1 MEVEVPRNFRQNSC
15 ELKVKNMKF
24 KAKAKN
30 NNLVLKVSATGGEAF
45 NENAVSQFTALGLNT
60 FLPVTKV
67 SKKAVQF
74 EGPVAITL
82 AKRLATPVGG
92 YDFLLILEQI
102 VLANRTL
109 TANNFPIFHMAMTAE
124 KVFFVEE
131 TGELKFVYIP
141 LEAGFTGENMIDFIN
156 SLITMAKPADSVAN
170 DVILRFGDY
179 FKGLMPFHIDA
190 VESFVEAENP
200 HVVEALR
207 HLGPATQAIDTDS
220 DETVILGANAGFV
233 PDSDDTVVLDS
244 GANYGTRIEEIAE
257 REGVIF
263 ADENSAE
270 AFDAM
275 DLDGDPSVEAF
286 VVGETYEP
294 IDLSG
299 AVPVQPAETY
309 EPVDLGGV
317 PIEETEPLNV
327 NENADFGVPVEPVDL
342 SGAVPVQSAGN
353 YEPIN
358 LGGVPI
364 EETEPLNVNENAD
377 FGVPVE
383 PVDLGGAVP
392 VQPAENY
399 EPVDLSGVPIEETE
413 PLNVNENADFGVP
426 VEPVDLGGAV
436 PVQPA
441 GNYEPINLGGVPIE
455 ETEPLNMNES
465 ADIGV
470 PVEPVDLSGAVPVQ
484 PAESYEPVNLG
495 SMPIELNNGVGA
507 QTEQGFTES
516 TDFDF
521 NSPLMTVTEPL
532 DDASAESAE
541 PITEKTAEPEP
552 ISEPEPVVTVQPTVE
567 PEITPEPVATVQ
579 PTVEPEITP
588 EPVANIT
595 AEPEPVATVQPTD
608 EPELIPEPVVTVQP
622 TVEPEPI
629 SEPEPV
635 VTVQPTVEPEP
646 VANITAEPERVNTTV
661 EPETTPEPVV
671 NITAE
676 PEPVVSVEEMNGA
689 KTEDDFYD
697 DVTEVLYTPPATP
710 PEKKGR
716 LVQAVL
722 VVQSTGQKAVINSN
736 KFTIGKSLG
745 CDLTIKNSN
754 VSREHATIFFDGM
767 DFYVADNASTNGT
780 HLNGVLLSP
789 NEWHKMAVDDRLSL
803 ANEIVDFLIEEREQ

>member
-24 KAKAKN
+24 KARAKN

-45 NENAVSQFTALGLNT
+45 NENAVSQFTALGLNA
-60 FLPVTKV
+60 FLPATKV

-92 YDFLLILEQI
+92 YDFLSILEQI

-131 TGELKFVYIP
+131 TGELKFVYAP

-220 DETVILGANAGFV
+220 DDTVILGANAGFV

-309 EPVDLGGV
+309 EPVDLDGV
-317 PIEETEPLNV
+317 PIEETEPLNI
-327 NENADFGVPVEPVDL
+327 NENADFGVPVEPIDL
-342 SGAVPVQSAGN
+342 GGAVPVQPAET
-353 YEPIN
+353 YEPI
-358 LGGVPI
+358 
-364 EETEPLNVNENAD
+364 
-377 FGVPVE
+377 
-383 PVDLGGAVP
+383 DLGGAVP

-399 EPVDLSGVPIEETE
+399 EPVDL
-413 PLNVNENADFGVP
+413 
-426 VEPVDLGGAV
+426 
-436 PVQPA
+436 
-441 GNYEPINLGGVPIE
+441 GGVPIE
-455 ETEPLNMNES
+455 ETEPLNTSEN
-465 ADIGV
+465 ADFGV
-470 PVEPVDLSGAVPVQ
+470 PVEPIDLGGAVPVQ
-484 PAESYEPVNLG
+484 PAETYEPIDLSGV
-495 SMPIELNNGVGA
+495 PIDLNNSVGA
-507 QTEQGFTES
+507 QTEQGFTEAI
-516 TDFDF
+516 DLDF

-541 PITEKTAEPEP
+541 PITEKTAEPEQASVTVEPEP
-552 ISEPEPVVTVQPTVE
+552 ISEPEPITKEE
-567 PEITPEPVATVQ
+567 PETIP
-579 PTVEPEITP
+579 
-588 EPVANIT
+588 
-595 AEPEPVATVQPTD
+595 EPEPVA
-608 EPELIPEPVVTVQP
+608 TVQP

-629 SEPEPV
+629 SEPE
-635 VTVQPTVEPEP
+635 QINEPEP
-646 VANITAEPERVNTTV
+646 VVNVTAEPERANIKV
-661 EPETTPEPVV
+661 EPEV
-671 NITAE
+671 A
-676 PEPVVSVEEMNGA
+676 PEPVVSVEEDLNGGA

-697 DVTEVLYTPPATP
+697 AVTEVLYTPPATP

-789 NEWHKMAVDDRLSL
+789 NEWHKIAVDDRLSL

>member
-45 NENAVSQFTALGLNT
+45 NENAVSQFTALGLNA
-60 FLPVTKV
+60 FLPATKV

-92 YDFLLILEQI
+92 YDFLSILEQI

-131 TGELKFVYIP
+131 TGELKFVYAP

-220 DETVILGANAGFV
+220 DDTVILGANAGFV

-244 GANYGTRIEEIAE
+244 GANYGSKIEEIAE

-294 IDLSG
+294 IDLGG

-309 EPVDLGGV
+309 EPVDLGGAIPLETAP
-317 PIEETEPLNV
+317 PI
-327 NENADFGVPVEPVDL
+327 D
-342 SGAVPVQSAGN
+342 
-353 YEPIN
+353 
-358 LGGVPI
+358 
-364 EETEPLNVNENAD
+364 
-377 FGVPVE
+377 
-383 PVDLGGAVP
+383 
-392 VQPAENY
+392 
-399 EPVDLSGVPIEETE
+399 
-413 PLNVNENADFGVP
+413 
-426 VEPVDLGGAV
+426 
-436 PVQPA
+436 
-441 GNYEPINLGGVPIE
+441 
-455 ETEPLNMNES
+455 
-465 ADIGV
+465 
-470 PVEPVDLSGAVPVQ
+470 
-484 PAESYEPVNLG
+484 
-495 SMPIELNNGVGA
+495 LNNGVGA
-507 QTEQGFTES
+507 QTEQGFTGAI
-516 TDFDF
+516 DLDF

-541 PITEKTAEPEP
+541 PITEKTAEPEQASITVETEP
-552 ISEPEPVVTVQPTVE
+552 ISEPEPIIKAETEPEQINEPVSFTAEPEPVVNITAEPDAITEKTAEPEQASVTVEPEPISEPEPIVKEETEPEQINEPVANITAESAPEPVVTVQPTVE
-567 PEITPEPVATVQ
+567 PELEPVVNI
-579 PTVEPEITP
+579 TVEPEITP

-595 AEPEPVATVQPTD
+595 AK
-608 EPELIPEPVVTVQP
+608 
-622 TVEPEPI
+622 
-629 SEPEPV
+629 
-635 VTVQPTVEPEP
+635 
-646 VANITAEPERVNTTV
+646 
-661 EPETTPEPVV
+661 
-671 NITAE
+671 
-676 PEPVVSVEEMNGA
+676 PEPVVSVEEDLNGGA

-697 DVTEVLYTPPATP
+697 AVTEVLYTPPTTP
-710 PEKKGR
+710 PEGKGR

>member
-30 NNLVLKVSATGGEAF
+30 NKLVLKVSATGGEAF
-45 NENAVSQFTALGLNT
+45 NENAVSQFAALGLNT

-92 YDFLLILEQI
+92 YDFLSILEQI

-141 LEAGFTGENMIDFIN
+141 LEEGFTGENMIDFIN

-220 DETVILGANAGFV
+220 DDTVILGANAGFV

-244 GANYGTRIEEIAE
+244 GANYGNGT
-257 REGVIF
+257 F

-270 AFDAM
+270 AFEVA
-275 DLDGDPSVEAF
+275 
-286 VVGETYEP
+286 ETYEP

-317 PIEETEPLNV
+317 PIEETQPLNM
-327 NENADFGVPVEPVDL
+327 NENADFGVPVEPIDL
-342 SGAVPVQSAGN
+342 S
-353 YEPIN
+353 
-358 LGGVPI
+358 
-364 EETEPLNVNENAD
+364 
-377 FGVPVE
+377 
-383 PVDLGGAVP
+383 GAVP

-399 EPVDLSGVPIEETE
+399 EPVDL
-413 PLNVNENADFGVP
+413 
-426 VEPVDLGGAV
+426 
-436 PVQPA
+436 
-441 GNYEPINLGGVPIE
+441 GGVPI
-455 ETEPLNMNES
+455 
-465 ADIGV
+465 D
-470 PVEPVDLSGAVPVQ
+470 
-484 PAESYEPVNLG
+484 
-495 SMPIELNNGVGA
+495 LNNGVGA
-507 QTEQGFTES
+507 QTEQGFTGAI
-516 TDFDF
+516 DLDF

-541 PITEKTAEPEP
+541 PITEKTAEPEQA
-552 ISEPEPVVTVQPTVE
+552 SVTVE
-567 PEITPEPVATVQ
+567 PETI
-579 PTVEPEITP
+579 
-588 EPVANIT
+588 
-595 AEPEPVATVQPTD
+595 
-608 EPELIPEPVVTVQP
+608 
-622 TVEPEPI
+622 
-629 SEPEPV
+629 PEPV

-646 VANITAEPERVNTTV
+646 VANITV
-661 EPETTPEPVV
+661 EPE
-671 NITAE
+671 IT

-697 DVTEVLYTPPATP
+697 AVTEVLYTPPATP
-710 PEKKGR
+710 PEGKGR

-754 VSREHATIFFDGM
+754 VSREHATIIFDGM

-780 HLNGVLLSP
+780 HLNGQLLSP

>member
-30 NNLVLKVSATGGEAF
+30 NKLVLKVSATGGEAF
-45 NENAVSQFTALGLNT
+45 NENAVSQFTALGLNA
-60 FLPVTKV
+60 FLPATKV
-67 SKKAVQF
+67 SKKTVQF
-74 EGPVAITL
+74 EAPVAITL
-82 AKRLATPVGG
+82 AKRLVTPVGG
-92 YDFLLILEQI
+92 YDFLSILEQI
-102 VLANRTL
+102 ILANRTL
-109 TANNFPIFHMAMTAE
+109 TANNFPIFHMAMTTE

-131 TGELKFVYIP
+131 TGELKFIYTP

-156 SLITMAKPADSVAN
+156 SFITMAKPADSVAN

-179 FKGLMPFHIDA
+179 FRGLMPFHIDT

-220 DETVILGANAGFV
+220 DDTVILDANAGFV

-244 GANYGTRIEEIAE
+244 GVNYGTRIEEIAE

-270 AFDAM
+270 AFEVAESYEPV
-275 DLDGDPSVEAF
+275 DLGGAPIEETEPLNMNENADFGVPVESVDLGGA
-286 VVGETYEP
+286 VPVQPAETYEP
-294 IDLSG
+294 IDLNGAVPVQPAETYEPVDLSG

-317 PIEETEPLNV
+317 PI
-327 NENADFGVPVEPVDL
+327 D
-342 SGAVPVQSAGN
+342 
-353 YEPIN
+353 
-358 LGGVPI
+358 
-364 EETEPLNVNENAD
+364 
-377 FGVPVE
+377 
-383 PVDLGGAVP
+383 
-392 VQPAENY
+392 
-399 EPVDLSGVPIEETE
+399 
-413 PLNVNENADFGVP
+413 
-426 VEPVDLGGAV
+426 
-436 PVQPA
+436 
-441 GNYEPINLGGVPIE
+441 
-455 ETEPLNMNES
+455 
-465 ADIGV
+465 
-470 PVEPVDLSGAVPVQ
+470 
-484 PAESYEPVNLG
+484 
-495 SMPIELNNGVGA
+495 LNNGVGA
-507 QTEQGFTES
+507 QTEQGFTGAI
-516 TDFDF
+516 DLDF

-552 ISEPEPVVTVQPTVE
+552 
-567 PEITPEPVATVQ
+567 VATVQ
-579 PTVEPEITP
+579 PTVEPEPIP
-588 EPVANIT
+588 EPVA
-595 AEPEPVATVQPTD
+595 
-608 EPELIPEPVVTVQP
+608 TVQP

-629 SEPEPV
+629 SEPEPIIKEEPETIPEPEPV
-635 VTVQPTVEPEP
+635 VTAEPEPEPVATVQPTVEPEP
-646 VANITAEPERVNTTV
+646 VATVQPTVEPEPIPEPVATVQPTVEPEPEPISEPEPVITVQPTV
-661 EPETTPEPVV
+661 EPETTPEPVA
-671 NITAE
+671 NITVEPEVA

-697 DVTEVLYTPPATP
+697 AVTEVLYTPPATP

-736 KFTIGKSLG
+736 KFIIGKSLG

-780 HLNGVLLSP
+780 HLNGQLLSP
-789 NEWHKMAVDDRLSL
+789 NEWYKITVDDRLSL

>member
-342 SGAVPVQSAGN
+342 SGAVPVQS
-353 YEPIN
+353 
-358 LGGVPI
+358 
-364 EETEPLNVNENAD
+364 
-377 FGVPVE
+377 
-383 PVDLGGAVP
+383 
-392 VQPAENY
+392 
-399 EPVDLSGVPIEETE
+399 
-413 PLNVNENADFGVP
+413 
-426 VEPVDLGGAV
+426 
-436 PVQPA
+436 A